1 MEKIV
6 HMTSVHPRHDIRI
19 FLKQCRSLS
28 KEGYSVTLIVA
39 DGKGDE
45 TRDGVSI
52 IDAGATIGG
61 RLSRMLGTTKRVYA
75 EALKID
81 ADLYHLHDPEL
92 LPVALKLKLKGKK
105 VIFDSHE
112 DYPGDINTKAY
123 IRPFFRKI
131 ISKTFYVF
139 ETFVCTRLDH
149 VVAATP
155 GIEEKFRRDGCK
167 STAINNYPLLEELS
181 ELLPWDPNKKQVCY
195 IGAMTSIRGLP
206 ELVTAM
212 QQVKTGTQLALAG
225 EFIDAATEELCT
237 ESGGW
242 KFVDNLGFVSRDR
255 VREVMGA
262 SIAGIVTFLPAP
274 NHIDAQP
281 NKMFEYMSAGIP
293 IIASHFPLW
302 RSIIE
307 SNNCGICVDPSS
319 PSEIATAIDYC
330 ATNPEE
336 ARIMGERGRS
346 AVLDTY
352 NWDSQV
358 GSLVTVY
365 RNLLGTS

>member
-1 MEKIV
+1 MKKVV

-28 KEGYSVTLIVA
+28 KEGYSVTLVVA

-61 RLSRMLGTTKRVYA
+61 RLSRMRGTTKRVYA

-92 LPVALKLKLKGKK
+92 LPVAFKLKLQGKK

-112 DYPGDINTKAY
+112 DFPGDITTKEY
-123 IRPFFRKI
+123 IKPFFRKM
-131 ISKTFYVF
+131 ISKSFYVF
-139 ETFVCTRLDH
+139 ETFVCKRLDH
-149 VVAATP
+149 IVAATP
-155 GIEEKFRRDGCK
+155 RIEEKFRRDGCT

-181 ELLPWDPNKKQVCY
+181 ELLPWDLNKKQVCY
-195 IGAMTSIRGLP
+195 IGAMTNIRGIP

-212 QQVKTGTQLALAG
+212 EHVKSGTQLALAG
-225 EFIDAATEELCT
+225 EFTESATEGLCKAR
-237 ESGGW
+237 EGW
-242 KFVDNLGFVSRDR
+242 QFVNDLGLISRHG
-255 VREVMGA
+255 VRGVLEA

-302 RSIIE
+302 KSIIE

-319 PSEIATAIDYC
+319 PSEIAAAIDYC

-336 ARIMGERGRS
+336 ARLMGERGRS
-346 AVLDTY
+346 AVLASY

-358 GSLVTVY
+358 GPLVTVY